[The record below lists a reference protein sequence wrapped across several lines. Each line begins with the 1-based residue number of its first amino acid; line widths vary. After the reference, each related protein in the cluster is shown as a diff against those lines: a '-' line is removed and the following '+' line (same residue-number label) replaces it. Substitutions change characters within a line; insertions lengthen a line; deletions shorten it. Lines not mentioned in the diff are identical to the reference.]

1 MLHVDNDLF
10 SMIFLVSNFR
20 YVLRRIL
27 RRGVRYANEKL
38 NAKPGVFASLVD
50 VVVTLLVS
58 HFNDIIHVLCFAL
71 PHIDLASNISRPP
84 YYE

>member
-1 MLHVDNDLF
+1 MLYVANDLF
-10 SMIFLVSNFR
+10 SMLFLVSNLR

-50 VVVTLLVS
+50 VVVTLLVRY
-58 HFNDIIHVLCFAL
+58 A
-71 PHIDLASNISRPP
+71 A
-84 YYE
+84 